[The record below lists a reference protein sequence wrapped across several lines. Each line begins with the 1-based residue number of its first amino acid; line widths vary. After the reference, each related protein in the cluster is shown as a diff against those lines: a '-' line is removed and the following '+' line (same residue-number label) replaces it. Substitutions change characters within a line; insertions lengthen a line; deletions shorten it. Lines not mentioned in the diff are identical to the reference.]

1 MLFVI
6 IWTMFSLVSTWA
18 AIIRI
23 SSSTKS
29 NSRVTSGAIVL
40 ILTNDTDS
48 CFGIIRTITNSC
60 VKSFLATVVPQ
71 GGLRTSQWLPRVKNQ
86 WGVAVL
92 PISDQRVQG
101 VRLLV
106 DDNKLGL
113 VGVIDLHTEADLGE
127 GCVPVGG
134 KFGLLWVKPSLP
146 SVKVEGFFVA
156 PESGFVVKS
165 LLWQKG
171 GRNRKIVL

>member
-106 DDNKLGL
+106 DDNKPDLL
-113 VGVIDLHTEADLGE
+113 ADLHTEADFGE
-127 GCVPVGG
+127 GSVPVEGQ
-134 KFGLLWVKPSLP
+134 FSLLRVKPSLP
-146 SVKVEGFFVA
+146 SVKVKGFFFS
-156 PESGFVVKS
+156 PKGCFVMKC
-165 LLWQKG
+165 LL
-171 GRNRKIVL
+171 